1 LIATIGCRLNK
12 PTLSTAVFNFDCI
25 RVLDLTAT
33 DDAERVAL
41 STRRLAR
48 FVVIVKTPV
57 VLIHDHVALGAEPI
71 GRVENTGSNAEGG
84 MEQRD
89 VSHAVS
95 LASPTAIPSK
105 FPVSNDHP
113 QHRWQHAQN
122 LAATAE

>member
-1 LIATIGCRLNK
+1 MGCRLNK
-12 PTLSTAVFNFDCI
+12 PTLSTVFNFDCI

-41 STRRLAR
+41 STRRTRSLR
-48 FVVIVKTPV
+48 RNREDPVV

-95 LASPTAIPSK
+95 LASTTAIPSK

-113 QHRWQHAQN
+113 QRRWQHAQI
-122 LAATAE
+122 LGRDR